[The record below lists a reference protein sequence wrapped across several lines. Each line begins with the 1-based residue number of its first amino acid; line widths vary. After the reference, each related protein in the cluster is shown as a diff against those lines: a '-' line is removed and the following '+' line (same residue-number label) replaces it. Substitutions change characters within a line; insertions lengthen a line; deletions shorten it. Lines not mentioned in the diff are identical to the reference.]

1 MFGGTFFLEFFKI
14 EIFVQKSF
22 YVMGHKSIQDEAFY

>member
-22 YVMGHKSIQDEAFY
+22 HVMGHKSIQDEAFY